1 LLQNP
6 SADEVFAYHVSD
18 RAPRRLQ
25 RLLAMNGVGLPGE
38 AEQEELNEL
47 EHLEHI
53 LVMVKA
59 QAAEHTRRG

>member
-1 LLQNP
+1 
-6 SADEVFAYHVSD
+6 
-18 RAPRRLQ
+18 
-25 RLLAMNGVGLPGE
+25 MNGVGLPGE

-47 EHLEHI
+47 ERLEHI